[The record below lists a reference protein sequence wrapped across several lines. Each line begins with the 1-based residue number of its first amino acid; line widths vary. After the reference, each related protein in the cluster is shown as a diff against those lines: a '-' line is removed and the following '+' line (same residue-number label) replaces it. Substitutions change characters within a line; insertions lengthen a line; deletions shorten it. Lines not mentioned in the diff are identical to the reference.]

1 MNEALTALKESLKG
15 DLFTDNATRIL
26 YATDASAYREM
37 PLAVAWPKDDD
48 DLKMLIKFA
57 WQNSTSLI
65 PRTAGTSLAGQVV
78 GNGIVVDVSKYMTEI
93 LEINPEEKW
102 VKVQPGVIL
111 DHLNMF
117 LKPYGLFFGPETS
130 TSSRCMMGGMV
141 GNNSCGAHLIIYGST
156 RDHTLK
162 IKALL
167 SDGSDVVFEP
177 LNNDSF
183 NEKMKH
189 DSLEG
194 QLYRNI
200 YNTLSDETN
209 QREIRD
215 HYPKPS
221 IPRRNM
227 GYALDI
233 LMDMQPFNKT
243 GKPFNFAPLMAG
255 SEGTLAFFTEITLNL
270 VPLPPKDVAVVCC
283 HFNKLD
289 EAFHANL
296 IALKYNPGA
305 VELMDR
311 IIMNCTKDNIGQR
324 KNRFFIEGDPAALM
338 MVEFRRES
346 RQELDKITSAME
358 REMRDA
364 GYGYAYP
371 ILYNEMA
378 DRVWELRK
386 AGLGL
391 LSNIPGDT
399 RSVTVIEDTAVDVE
413 DLPSYMTEFEEILNK
428 YNKESVYYAHIGSG
442 ELHLRPILNLKDRD
456 EVEIFRSILEDVAK
470 LVKKYRGSLSGE
482 HGDGR
487 LRGEMIPFMIGD
499 HNYKLLRQLKYIW
512 DPNNIFNPGKI
523 VDTPLMNTHLR
534 FDPGLI
540 TREIQ
545 TVFSF
550 ENVLGFVRASEKCNG
565 SGDCRKTAL
574 SGGTMCPSYMATRD
588 EHHVTRARANILR
601 EYLTYS
607 PKDDPL
613 DHHEI
618 YEIMDLCLSCKACK
632 SECPSGVD
640 VAKLKAEFL
649 QHYYDLH
656 GVPFR
661 TRMIA
666 NISKINRIGSIFP
679 GLTNFFMKTGVF
691 SKPFMRLA
699 GFSTRRTLPLLHSV
713 TMNKWMKYYT
723 RTLKGDK
730 NKRIVYLF
738 NDEFTN
744 FNDTPVGV
752 DAVRLLT
759 RLGYNVKIPKHR
771 ESARTYLSKGL
782 LRKAKIIAEKNVS
795 LLKDKISDETPLIGL
810 EPSAILAFRDEYPD
824 LVKEELRDASLRLA
838 ENVMMIDEFL
848 VREMDGGRIS
858 RDLFTIEEKHIK
870 LHGHCQQKAIASTAP
885 ALRMLSFPENYHVEE
900 IPSGCC
906 GMAGSFGYE
915 KEHYDVSI
923 KVGELVLFPAVRNS
937 SPDTIIAA
945 PGTSC
950 RHQIKDGTGRT
961 ALHPVQ
967 ILYQALKKQ
976 ENYGS

>member
-1 MNEALTALKESLKG
+1 MNEALSALNQSLKG
-15 DLFTDNATRIL
+15 ELFTDNATRIL

-37 PLAVAWPKDDD
+37 PLAVAWPKDSD
-48 DLKMLIKFA
+48 DLKILIQFA
-57 WQNSTSLI
+57 RQNSTSLI
-65 PRTAGTSLAGQVV
+65 PRAAGTSLAGQVV

-93 LEINPEEKW
+93 LDINPEEKW

-141 GNNSCGAHLIIYGST
+141 GNNSCGAHLLIYGST
-156 RDHTLK
+156 RNHTLK

-167 SDGSDVVFEP
+167 SDGSEVVFES
-177 LNNDSF
+177 LTREEFD
-183 NEKMKH
+183 EKKEL

-194 QLYRNI
+194 QIYRNI
-200 YNTLSDETN
+200 NQILYDETN
-209 QREIRD
+209 RHEIRE
-215 HYPKPS
+215 HFPKPS

-233 LMDMQPFNKT
+233 LMDMQPFNES
-243 GKPFNFAPLMAG
+243 GNPFNFAQLMAG

-270 VPLPPKDVAVVCC
+270 VPLPPKEVAVVCC
-283 HFNKLD
+283 HFNKLE

-296 IALKYNPGA
+296 IALRYNPGA

-324 KNRFFIEGDPAALM
+324 KNRFFMEGDPAALM
-338 MVEFRRES
+338 MVEFRRET
-346 RQELDKITSAME
+346 RDELDALTSAME
-358 REMRDA
+358 KEMRDA
-364 GYGYAYP
+364 GYGYAFP
-371 ILYNEMA
+371 VLYNEMT
-378 DRVWELRK
+378 DRVWDLRK

-413 DLPSYMTEFEEILNK
+413 DLPEYIAEFKQILEI

-470 LVKKYRGSLSGE
+470 LVKKFGGSLSGE

-487 LRGEMIPFMIGD
+487 LRGEMIPFMIGY
-499 HNYKLLRQLKYIW
+499 HNYKLLRKLKYTW
-512 DPNNIFNPGKI
+512 DPNNIFNSGKI

-534 FDPGLI
+534 FDPVLKM
-540 TREIQ
+540 REIE
-545 TVFSF
+545 TVFNF
-550 ENVLGFVRASEKCNG
+550 DNVQGFVRAAEKCNG
-565 SGDCRKTAL
+565 SGDCRKTEL

-601 EYLTYS
+601 EFLTYS

-613 DHHEI
+613 DHEEI
-618 YEIMDLCLSCKACK
+618 YKIMDLCLSCKACK

-661 TRMIA
+661 TRLIA
-666 NISKINRIGSIFP
+666 NIAKINQIGSMWP
-679 GLTNFFMKTGVF
+679 GLTNFFMKTGIF
-691 SKPFMRLA
+691 SIPFMMLA
-699 GFSTRRTLPLLHSV
+699 GFSTKRRLPLLHSV
-713 TMNKWMKYYT
+713 TMKKWMKYYI
-723 RTLKGDK
+723 RSIKGEK
-730 NKRIVYLF
+730 HKRKVFLF

-744 FNDTPVGV
+744 FNDTTIGI

-759 RLGYNVKIPKHR
+759 RLGYEVKIPKHK
-771 ESARTYLSKGL
+771 ESARAYLSKGL
-782 LRKAKIIAEKNVS
+782 LRKAKTIAEKNVS
-795 LLKDKISDETPLIGL
+795 LLKDKISEETPLIGL

-824 LVKEELRDASLRLA
+824 LVKEELKVASLRLS
-838 ENVMMIDEFL
+838 ENAMMIDEFL
-848 VREMDGGRIS
+848 VREMDKGKIS
-858 RDLFTIEEKHIK
+858 RDLFTQDEKHIK
-870 LHGHCQQKAIASTAP
+870 LHGHCQQKAVASTEP
-885 ALRMLSFPENYHVEE
+885 TLRMLSFPVNYHVEE

-915 KEHYDVSI
+915 KEHYDVSM
-923 KVGELVLFPAVRNS
+923 KVGELVLFPAVRNA

-950 RHQIKDGTGRT
+950 RHQIKDGTGKT

-967 ILYQALKKQ
+967 ILYQALNK
-976 ENYGS
+976 